1 MKENISKNKYQWLN
15 MIIIIL
21 NIIGIYC
28 LIRFSIP
35 YFKHDI
41 LVTNPNS
48 MLSSYKWDL
57 CGFILT
63 LGFIPLL
70 ISNILAYKFIDLKNS
85 KFKLIYFIPSLVC
98 LVIVCHYL
106 FIETNWKTEESIPI
120 EEFRC
125 SIDGNDYIYR
135 IYEENNTYSL
145 GMDDNDKL
153 PLSIVD
159 YTTKKSI
166 IDSVSKYY
174 EDNNGKCFN
183 NT

>member
-70 ISNILAYKFIDLKNS
+70 ISNILAYKFIDLK
-85 KFKLIYFIPSLVC
+85 
-98 LVIVCHYL
+98 IVNL
-106 FIETNWKTEESIPI
+106 N
-120 EEFRC
+120 
-125 SIDGNDYIYR
+125 
-135 IYEENNTYSL
+135 
-145 GMDDNDKL
+145 
-153 PLSIVD
+153 
-159 YTTKKSI
+159 
-166 IDSVSKYY
+166 
-174 EDNNGKCFN
+174 
-183 NT
+183 